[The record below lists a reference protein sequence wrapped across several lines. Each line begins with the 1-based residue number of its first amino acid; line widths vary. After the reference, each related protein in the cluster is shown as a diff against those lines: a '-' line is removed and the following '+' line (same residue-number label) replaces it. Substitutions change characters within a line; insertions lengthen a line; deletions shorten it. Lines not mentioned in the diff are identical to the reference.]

1 MRVSVVSVLRYEVL
15 HLAVCCAVIALAGC
29 GREREEAKPASSDGT
44 IAISAPGA
52 QPYEERELTAMGR
65 LRGTVLIDGRAPPDT
80 MIRPASDQAVCG
92 SAFQDQ
98 TMAVQGPRL
107 GGVIVWLE
115 DVRNG
120 KRLPLD
126 RRFEVT
132 NERCRI
138 VPRTQAVIAG
148 GTLNVRSLDP
158 VAHRTR
164 VLHRES
170 GETAALVS
178 QHDVGQVVPVED
190 ALAKPGL
197 LEVRCDL
204 HPWTRA
210 WIAVFD
216 HPYFTVSL
224 RDGGFAM
231 DSVPPGNYRIVA
243 WHERFGRVEESVSI
257 ADGQTGTVTLRV
269 RGAEP

>member
-1 MRVSVVSVLRYEVL
+1 MRVSVVVPRCELL
-15 HLAVCCAVIALAGC
+15 HIAICCAALAVAGC
-29 GREREEAKPASSDGT
+29 DRELEEAKPASSDGT
-44 IAISAPGA
+44 IAISSPRA
-52 QPYEERELTAMGR
+52 QPYEERDLVAMGR
-65 LRGTVLIDGRAPPDT
+65 LRGTVLIDGRAPLDT
-80 MIRPASDQAVCG
+80 TIRPATDQAVCG

-98 TMAVQGPRL
+98 TLVAQGSRL

-190 ALAKPGL
+190 ALSKPGL
-197 LEVRCDL
+197 LEVRCDI

-224 RDGGFAM
+224 RDGGFAI
-231 DSVPPGNYRIVA
+231 DSVPPGTYRIVA

-257 ADGQTGTVTLRV
+257 TDGQTGTVTLRV